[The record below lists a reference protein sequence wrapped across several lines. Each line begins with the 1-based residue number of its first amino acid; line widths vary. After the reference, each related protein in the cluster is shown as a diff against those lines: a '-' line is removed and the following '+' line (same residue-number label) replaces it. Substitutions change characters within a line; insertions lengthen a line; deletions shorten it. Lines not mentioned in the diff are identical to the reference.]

1 MVKFFMFFEIGNRE
15 IINWF
20 LKKVV
25 EKEIK
30 NVFGIIYFE
39 SFLVIVLILL
49 FLKLNIL
56 KEFLIK
62 INLVILIWKF

>member
-1 MVKFFMFFEIGNRE
+1 ME

-49 FLKLNIL
+49 FLRLNIL
-56 KEFLIK
+56 KEFLIR